1 MGDYDAIELD
11 GEERREAL
19 TRVEAQIKAWGL
31 VMPAVTPIPLHFG
44 LHDFYHTGETEYW
57 IANEKESGYCGKF
70 LFVLDGQT
78 CPYHYHKI
86 KHETFFIVK
95 GRVRMVIDGVER
107 VMSAGDS
114 LPMLPGTR
122 HSFTGI
128 GPGLLLEASMPSI
141 LQDNFF
147 ADTRIGSRG
156 VI

>member
-11 GEERREAL
+11 GAERQEAL
-19 TRVEAQIKAWGL
+19 SRVEAQVKAWGL

-57 IANEKESGYCGKF
+57 IANEKDAGYCGKF

-95 GRVRMVIDGVER
+95 GSVRMLIDGVGR
-107 VMSAGDS
+107 VMSAGDT
-114 LPMLPGTR
+114 LAMLPGTR

-128 GPGLLLEASMPSI
+128 GPALLLEASMPSI

-147 ADTRIGSRG
+147 SDAHIGSGG